1 MSRKPDVKKMEYFLE
16 FTLEAQLNIDE
27 ETNHYKADED
37 SSDPH
42 VFSSKHE
49 QKMKEIFK
57 LAEKKER
64 MYRTKRRLH
73 KVVAGAAVFLIVSSV
88 VITNVEA
95 FRVPI
100 FNFFT
105 QVKEKSSFFGARNS
119 DNNLK
124 LTKKLADYEPTFVPD
139 GFSVD
144 YVDEADNMYTI
155 QYLNENLGE
164 WYLMTFKKGISSVA
178 IDTENGITEHFEI
191 NGREFVRIEKYND
204 IRVLMYMNGNQYE
217 VIGNIEFDVIV
228 KNLESI
234 E

>member
-1 MSRKPDVKKMEYFLE
+1 MSRKLDIKKMECFLE
-16 FTLEAQLNIDE
+16 FALEAQLNSDE
-27 ETNHYKADED
+27 ETNRYKADED

-42 VFSSKHE
+42 IFSSKHE
-49 QKMKEIFK
+49 QKMKDIFK

-64 MYRTKRRLH
+64 KYRMKRRLH
-73 KVVAGAAVFLIVSSV
+73 KIVAGAAVFLIAFSV

-105 QVKEKSSFFGARNS
+105 QVKEKSSFFGASSS

-124 LTKKLADYEPTFVPD
+124 LTQKLADYEPTFVPD
-139 GFSVD
+139 GFSVE

-155 QYLNENLGE
+155 QYLNENLGK
-164 WYLMTFKKGISSVA
+164 WYLLTFKKEISSVA
-178 IDTENGITEHFEI
+178 IDTENGITEHFKI
-191 NGREFVRIEKYND
+191 NGREFVRIEEFND

-228 KNLESI
+228 KILKSI